1 MAEEFNINNLLASI
15 LGTNMGSEGG
25 GPGNWLQPHIPNPKY
40 DPQNPDAH
48 PPTIANPEFGN
59 LPGDTPTDF
68 GTDAGLPAWAGWH
81 SNPYGLD
88 TDMAHS
94 DYVKGHALSAGA
106 QVASSKNQAQ
116 AQMIRALIE
125 PYISEQMRTKR
136 ELATAEKGGEISKAL
151 EKTKGEQ
158 ARETQAAAA
167 ASEMDKLL
175 GKLVTTTNDDGTK
188 TTSREGG
195 TMQFDRET
203 AEKLEALKGANTLS
217 QIAKQAQEGRSTMDH
232 HRNLLA
238 QQTANTARALD
249 ARFGGGMS
257 GLPFGDVMSGLM
269 GLGGSG
275 GGTGGLGGVGMGS
288 SSAGQGMG
296 QTAALNTLA
305 GVNPYTAAAGNVA
318 NIAGAGATGP
328 NALSALGAGFQ
339 GQSMANLNAANL
351 YGGDVKTAAGAIGSQ
366 LGQQYNNIAQV
377 MRPATTAFGTGMGN
391 VSQAYGT
398 NLANNMNIGMA

>member
-15 LGTNMGSEGG
+15 LGTNMGSEGAG
-25 GPGNWLQPHIPNPKY
+25 SGNWLTPHIDNPNYDPDQPESADNPKTIT
-40 DPQNPDAH
+40 NP
-48 PPTIANPEFGN
+48 NFGA
-59 LPGDTPTDF
+59 LPGQDPSGMGASF
-68 GTDAGLPAWAGWH
+68 GLPSWGGWH
-81 SNPYGLD
+81 SSAGLED
-88 TDMAHS
+88 EGAHS
-94 DYVKGHALSAGA
+94 DYVKGHWLNAQA
-106 QVASSKNQAQ
+106 QVQGSKNQAQ
-116 AQMIRALIE
+116 AQMLRALIE

-167 ASEMDKLL
+167 SAEMEKLL
-175 GKLVTTTNDDGTK
+175 GKEVTDALTGETT
-188 TTSREGG
+188 RQGG

-203 AEKLEALKGANTLS
+203 AEKLEGLKSENTLA

-238 QQTANTARALD
+238 QQTARTAQGLD

-257 GLPFGDVMSGLM
+257 SLPFGDVMSGLM

-296 QTAALNTLA
+296 QTAALNTLS
-305 GVNPYTAAAGNVA
+305 GVNPYTAAASNVA

-339 GQSMANLNAANL
+339 GQAMGNLNAANL